1 MDQTLGAYFGAT
13 GPFQLTG
20 CRLQLC
26 DPYFKPHMCLTL
38 YPTLVSE
45 SETHLNI
52 PWSQCV
58 WISDFLYTVYKIVAF
73 VTIIFTVQVSY
84 SSACV
89 YIIRDCKLHEVL
101 WFSFNYNI
109 DIVNH
114 DHCLLFLFD
123 FKHVTD
129 FWITV
134 TMTNT
139 RACSEWRKAA
149 LQLIHSWLSVSS
161 TNCTFVQ
168 LLYVH
173 KIYKLLHDL
182 HTQEESD
189 QVSAKTENSVI
200 PMTA

>member
-1 MDQTLGAYFGAT
+1 
-13 GPFQLTG
+13 
-20 CRLQLC
+20 
-26 DPYFKPHMCLTL
+26 MCLTL

-52 PWSQCV
+52 PCSQCV

-73 VTIIFTVQVSY
+73 VTIIFTVRVSY

-129 FWITV
+129 F
-134 TMTNT
+134 
-139 RACSEWRKAA
+139 
-149 LQLIHSWLSVSS
+149 
-161 TNCTFVQ
+161 
-168 LLYVH
+168 
-173 KIYKLLHDL
+173 
-182 HTQEESD
+182 
-189 QVSAKTENSVI
+189 
-200 PMTA
+200 